1 MIQPVRSLLMRIFI
15 LVWSLLC
22 FLFSQSTISFH
33 IICLFFIFLWQSF
46 PIWDSISLP
55 PRHVISRVDFNSI
68 IVFLGFLQYLL
79 IFSISLLIS
88 SYGFPVN
95 FIFSY
100 DLQSPLHG
108 GVFPALHCGYQFPDI
123 FSGCWSVS
131 FTGVCLSSEAS
142 GWLSLSLVQ
151 WCFLL
156 GLTLIFL
163 LFML

>member
-22 FLFSQSTISFH
+22 FLFSRSTISFH
-33 IICLFFIFLWQSF
+33 IICLVFIFLWQSF

-108 GVFPALHCGYQFPDI
+108 GDISGIALWVPISWYFFRMLEC
-123 FSGCWSVS
+123 FSQGCVPVLWG
-131 FTGVCLSSEAS
+131 FR
-142 GWLSLSLVQ
+142 WLSLSLVQ
-151 WCFLL
+151 WCFSL
-156 GLTLIFL
+156 GLTLMFL